1 MDLYNIN
8 EARSQ
13 GNARTQSNDLYNE
26 QILTA
31 RDNINN
37 ALDREGIQAKTGV
50 TAAKSDA
57 SQDKMLYEFHDTLA
71 SVGFGQGVHSIGKSI
86 SAYKKVKAATGGAE
100 GFYRSQKELAVKNTP
115 KLKAIYGEA
124 TILNDKPAEA
134 VAEASPAEQARQ
146 DLTSQLA
153 TSDASQ
159 ARPQTALE
167 RLNEQEAESS
177 RGGLSTITE
186 SDDATAPH
194 GAVFSNRNI
203 QNETLAGNENTPS
216 TTSDKP
222 PATASL
228 EDDTEDIFDKAK
240 GKLSG
245 VAKEGMSKASL
256 GLKAV
261 GAVGG
266 AVSAYELA
274 TDGLAGTVDPKTGK
288 KKYDVAAD
296 IGQVSG
302 LIGTGLD
309 LVGTFIPALEP
320 LGALATGISAIA
332 DTIDSHKT
340 DTQKVTDAQNE
351 QDSVEKRRTAQ
362 IAALGPLKKSSA
374 PVNQMVS
381 SGLVATGQQH
391 IQNATQGTGSF

>member
-37 ALDREGIQAKTGV
+37 ALDREGIQAKAGV
-50 TAAKSDA
+50 SKAKSDA
-57 SQDKMLYEFHDTLA
+57 SQDKMLYEFHDTIA
-71 SVGFGQGVHSIGKSI
+71 SVGIGQGVHSFGKSVA
-86 SAYKKVKAATGGAE
+86 AYKKVSAATGGKQ
-100 GFYRSQKELAVKNTP
+100 GFFRSQRELAVQNNP
-115 KLKAIYGEA
+115 KLKAVYGDA
-124 TILNDKPAEA
+124 TILNDKPAAAKVTTMTDDVLGAEPLNPMDRATAAKKA
-134 VAEASPAEQARQ
+134 VLGEGPQADAVWNESTPEDRAKIVNNYSPAGETA
-146 DLTSQLA
+146 
-153 TSDASQ
+153 ASN
-159 ARPQTALE
+159 A
-167 RLNEQEAESS
+167 
-177 RGGLSTITE
+177 
-186 SDDATAPH
+186 
-194 GAVFSNRNI
+194 
-203 QNETLAGNENTPS
+203 NTPS
-216 TTSDKP
+216 VTSKKP
-222 PATASL
+222 SATSTL
-228 EDDTEDIFDKAK
+228 ESATDDTEDAFDKAK
-240 GKLSG
+240 GKLS
-245 VAKEGMSKASL
+245 AAAEGGLSKASL

-274 TDGLAGTVDPKTGK
+274 TSGLAGTVDPKTGK

-340 DTQKVTDAQNE
+340 DTDKVTDATNE
-351 QDSVEKRRTAQ
+351 QNSVETRRQSQ
-362 IAALGPLKKSSA
+362 IAALGPLKKTNA

-391 IQNATQGTGSF
+391 VQNATQGTGSF

>member
-13 GNARTQSNDLYNE
+13 GNARTASNQLYNE

-37 ALDREGIQAKTGV
+37 SLDRESIQAKAGV
-50 TAAKSDA
+50 SKAKSDA

-86 SAYKKVKAATGGAE
+86 SAYKKVSAATGGQE
-100 GFYRSQKELAVKNTP
+100 GFFRSQRELAVQNNP
-115 KLKAIYGEA
+115 KLKAVYGDA
-124 TILNDKPAEA
+124 TILNEKPAAAA
-134 VAEASPAEQARQ
+134 VKLSSADQARQ

-153 TSDASQ
+153 ESDASQ

-167 RLNEQEAESS
+167 RLNQQEADSN
-177 RGGLSTITE
+177 RGGLSSITE
-186 SDDATAPH
+186 SDDGTAPH
-194 GAVFSNRNI
+194 GAIFSNRNV

-216 TTSDKP
+216 VTSTKP
-222 PATASL
+222 SATASL
-228 EDDTEDIFDKAK
+228 ENETEGVLNKAK
-240 GKLSG
+240 SKISG
-245 VAKEGMSKASL
+245 AVEGGMSKASL

-274 TDGLAGTVDPKTGK
+274 TGGLAGTVDPKTGK

-296 IGQVSG
+296 VGQVSG

-309 LVGTFIPALEP
+309 IVGTFIPALEP

-340 DTQKVTDAQNE
+340 DTDKVTDATNE
-351 QDSVEKRRTAQ
+351 QNSVETRRTSQ
-362 IAALGPLKKSSA
+362 IAALGPLKQMSA

-391 IQNATQGTGSF
+391 VQNATQGTGSF

>member
-13 GNARTQSNDLYNE
+13 GNARTASNQLYNE

-37 ALDREGIQAKTGV
+37 SLDRESIQAKAGV
-50 TAAKSDA
+50 SKAKSDA

-71 SVGFGQGVHSIGKSI
+71 SVGFGSGVHSIGKSI
-86 SAYKKVKAATGGAE
+86 SAYKKVSAATGGQE
-100 GFYRSQKELAVKNTP
+100 GFFRSQRELAVQNNP
-115 KLKAIYGEA
+115 RLKAVYGDA
-124 TILNDKPAEA
+124 TILNDKPAAAVGAKVKTMTGDIGAEPTNPMDRAAAAKKSVLGEGPEA
-134 VAEASPAEQARQ
+134 
-146 DLTSQLA
+146 
-153 TSDASQ
+153 DAVW
-159 ARPQTALE
+159 
-167 RLNEQEAESS
+167 NESS
-177 RGGLSTITE
+177 PEDRAKIVNNYSPSGE
-186 SDDATAPH
+186 TA
-194 GAVFSNRNI
+194 ASN
-203 QNETLAGNENTPS
+203 ANTPS
-216 TTSDKP
+216 VTSTKP
-222 PATASL
+222 SATASL
-228 EDDTEDIFDKAK
+228 ENETEGVLNKAK
-240 GKLSG
+240 SKISG
-245 VAKEGMSKASL
+245 AVEGGISKASL

-274 TDGLAGTVDPKTGK
+274 TGGLAGTVDPKTGK

-296 IGQVSG
+296 VGQVSG

-309 LVGTFIPALEP
+309 IVGTFIPALEP

-340 DTQKVTDAQNE
+340 DTDKVTDATNE
-351 QDSVEKRRTAQ
+351 QNSVETRRTSQ
-362 IAALGPLKKSSA
+362 IAALGPLKQMNA

-391 IQNATQGTGSF
+391 VQNATQGTGSF

>member
-37 ALDREGIQAKTGV
+37 ALDREGIQAKAGV
-50 TAAKSDA
+50 TTAKSDA

-71 SVGFGQGVHSIGKSI
+71 SVGIGQGVHSFGKSVA
-86 SAYKKVKAATGGAE
+86 AYKKVKEATGGAE

-115 KLKAIYGEA
+115 KLKAVYGDA
-124 TILNDKPAEA
+124 TILNDKPAAAKVATETDDILGAAPRPNPMDRATAAKKA
-134 VAEASPAEQARQ
+134 VLGEGPQADAVWNESTPEDRAKIVNNYSPAGETA
-146 DLTSQLA
+146 
-153 TSDASQ
+153 ASN
-159 ARPQTALE
+159 A
-167 RLNEQEAESS
+167 
-177 RGGLSTITE
+177 
-186 SDDATAPH
+186 
-194 GAVFSNRNI
+194 
-203 QNETLAGNENTPS
+203 NTPS
-216 TTSDKP
+216 VTSKKP
-222 PATASL
+222 SAAASL
-228 EDDTEDIFDKAK
+228 EDDTEDVFDKAK

-362 IAALGPLKKSSA
+362 IAALGPLKKTNA

-391 IQNATQGTGSF
+391 IQNAGS